1 MQPAEVSA
9 VKELWRGVIAEK
21 GSRDSRIKA
30 QKVAEDAQH
39 EAADALKVQE
49 TNLNQW
55 ESRETESAK
64 ELEKAFAK
72 AQQDAGNM
80 AQAETKATLSTM
92 NNILSEAKT
101 TEKEAMRDDEKARIQ
116 LQAAE
121 KALTNAKSLTAD
133 EVDAA
138 ELQKSE
144 AVKHQISASL
154 KLQAAQHKR

>member
-1 MQPAEVSA
+1 
-9 VKELWRGVIAEK
+9 
-21 GSRDSRIKA
+21 
-30 QKVAEDAQH
+30 
-39 EAADALKVQE
+39 
-49 TNLNQW
+49 
-55 ESRETESAK
+55 
-64 ELEKAFAK
+64 
-72 AQQDAGNM
+72 
-80 AQAETKATLSTM
+80 M